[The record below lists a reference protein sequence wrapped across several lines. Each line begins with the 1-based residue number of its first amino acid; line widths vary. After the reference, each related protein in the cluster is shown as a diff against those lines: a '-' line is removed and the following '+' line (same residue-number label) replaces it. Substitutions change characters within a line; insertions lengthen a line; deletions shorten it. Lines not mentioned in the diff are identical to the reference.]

1 MKNFLSHARMYIFR
15 GLLAIIPLGLTI
27 IVIRVIYVMID
38 RQIINAL
45 AKVIGYRIPG
55 LGIILVLILLYF
67 LGLITSNVLIR
78 KFFQAFENIFER
90 LPLIKTTYQ
99 VGKQIST
106 TLSLPE
112 RQVFKKAVLIDF
124 FRPGERVIGFV
135 TGTVSDQKTNETLLK
150 IFVPTVPNPTSGFLV
165 FMKESETFDPGWS
178 IDEAMKTVISG
189 GIIGPETIEKL

>member
-1 MKNFLSHARMYIFR
+1 MKNFLSHAKMYIFR

-55 LGIILVLILLYF
+55 LGIILILILLYF
-67 LGLITSNVLIR
+67 LGLFTSNVLIR

-135 TGTVSDQKTNETLLK
+135 TGTVSDQKTSETLLK

>member
-1 MKNFLSHARMYIFR
+1 MKNFLSHAKMYIFR

-55 LGIILVLILLYF
+55 LGIILILILLYF
-67 LGLITSNVLIR
+67 LGLVTSNVLIR

-135 TGTVSDQKTNETLLK
+135 TGTVSDQKTSETLLK

>member
-1 MKNFLSHARMYIFR
+1 MYIFR

-55 LGIILVLILLYF
+55 LGIILILILLYF
-67 LGLITSNVLIR
+67 LGLVTSNVLIR

-135 TGTVSDQKTNETLLK
+135 TGTVSDQKTSETLLK